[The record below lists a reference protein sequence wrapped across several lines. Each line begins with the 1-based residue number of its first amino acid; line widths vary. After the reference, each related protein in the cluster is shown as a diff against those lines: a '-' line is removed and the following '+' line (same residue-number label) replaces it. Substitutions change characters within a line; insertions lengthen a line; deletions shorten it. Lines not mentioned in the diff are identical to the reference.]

1 MWQDRNLGLV
11 RRCLALHRQ
20 RRIQRLADVYSA
32 LSLGDI
38 AVILELGGAD
48 AVQTVH
54 ADMVD
59 IVSSLPFGLPFA
71 LDFG

>member
-1 MWQDRNLGLV
+1 MLQDRNLGLV

-38 AVILELGGAD
+38 AVMLELGDAD

-54 ADMVD
+54 ADVVD
-59 IVSSLPFGLPFA
+59 IVSPLTPLLPCALNFG
-71 LDFG
+71 